1 MFYETSQQGA
11 SVLWLEWNELFD
23 KEWQI
28 NALNKIVLENFHNA
42 SVIHS
47 AFVVHIMGYGLPNGQ
62 TSSEW

>member
-11 SVLWLEWNELFD
+11 SVQWLEWNELFD

-28 NALNKIVLENFHNA
+28 YALNKIVFHNA
-42 SVIHS
+42 SVIHT